1 MRISFAGGGS
11 DLPPFIPG
19 VPGRVVGSAIQ
30 VRVRAIVE
38 PFDRGWVRFE
48 LPVTEATMTR
58 SIHDPPSTAVSFRLL
73 EAALEHTGVKDG
85 VFLRIETD
93 IAPGAGLGGSA
104 SAAVAALAALKGSV
118 GETATQEA
126 LVREATMIERE
137 RLSLVCG
144 SQDQVFAACGGL
156 LDLSFNE
163 SGWTNMTR
171 LSPDRSWLNEF
182 QAGLLLID
190 THVRRVSGEVLERVD
205 ADAAFASVEG
215 LVTSAADA
223 ARAMEEGSLAHLLAA
238 MRQSAAAK
246 VRRDPRASALALEL
260 RERLAGIDVQVIRA
274 CGAGNGG
281 HVLAWAPPS
290 EHEKLLR
297 ALHPVTVRKPGLAAP
312 GASIEAD

>member
-30 VRVRAIVE
+30 VRVRVIVE

-48 LPVTEATMTR
+48 VPVAEATTTR

-73 EAALEHTGVKDG
+73 EAALEHTGVTDG

-104 SAAVAALAALKGSV
+104 SAAVAALAALKWSV
-118 GETATQEA
+118 GETATPEA
-126 LVREATMIERE
+126 MVREATLIERE

-163 SGWTNMTR
+163 SGWTNLTR
-171 LSPDRSWLNEF
+171 LPVDRSWLNEF
-182 QAGLLLID
+182 EAGLLLVD

-205 ADAAFASVEG
+205 AGAALASVEA

-223 ARAMEEGSLAHLLAA
+223 ARAIEEGSLPRLLMA

-246 VRRDPRASALALEL
+246 VRRDPGASSLAIELSRRLEAL
-260 RERLAGIDVQVIRA
+260 DVRVIRA
-274 CGAGNGG
+274 CGAGSGG
-281 HVLAWAPPS
+281 HVLVWAPPS
-290 EHEKLLR
+290 EHAALLE

-312 GASIEAD
+312 GACIELD